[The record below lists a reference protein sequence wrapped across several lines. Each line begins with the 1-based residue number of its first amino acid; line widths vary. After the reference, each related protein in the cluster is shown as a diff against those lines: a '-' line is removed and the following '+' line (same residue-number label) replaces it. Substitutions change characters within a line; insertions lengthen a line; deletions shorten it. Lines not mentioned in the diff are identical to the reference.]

1 MRKCRS
7 ISHKTTYGMHL
18 FLLAKRS
25 FLGEER
31 GVPRCASLASSP
43 RNLFG
48 LSLKPWGIALKFLFL
63 HHENIL
69 FPND

>member
-31 GVPRCASLASSP
+31 GVPRCASLPSSP
-43 RNLFG
+43 RNLFVIG
-48 LSLKPWGIALKFLFL
+48 EEDKTSLSESIF
-63 HHENIL
+63 IL
-69 FPND
+69 VYHDY

>member
-1 MRKCRS
+1 MRKYRS

-31 GVPRCASLASSP
+31 VFLGVNVS
-43 RNLFG
+43 
-48 LSLKPWGIALKFLFL
+48 FLTEEL
-63 HHENIL
+63 VCHR
-69 FPND
+69 

>member
-31 GVPRCASLASSP
+31 GVPRCASLSSSP
-43 RNLFG
+43 GNLLVIVEEAETG
-48 LSLKPWGIALKFLFL
+48 LFDGAFSLVW
-63 HHENIL
+63 HNC
-69 FPND
+69 

>member
-18 FLLAKRS
+18 FMQAKRS

-31 GVPRCASLASSP
+31 GVPRCASLSSSP
-43 RNLFG
+43 GNLLVIVEEAETG
-48 LSLKPWGIALKFLFL
+48 LFDGAFSLVW
-63 HHENIL
+63 HNC
-69 FPND
+69 